1 MSTSPLPES
10 THSPL
15 SEFPLSKSVTDYSES
30 FHREGNRISESNVV
44 DSESLPVSNDSIT
57 ESVTESVTESKST
70 TIKHIVISGGGVYGL
85 SAYGALKYLNEQGKW
100 NIENIQTIYGTSVG
114 AIVSVILALKYEWSI
129 VDDYFI
135 KRPWNNVFQ
144 FKLFSIVQSFETR
157 GIFNITHLEE
167 IFKPLFGGKD
177 VPINITMKEFYD
189 LNHLELHFIT
199 VDLNTFVPVD
209 LSYKTHPNWRLMDA
223 VYCSAALPLIF
234 APFKK
239 VSESLANGGPD
250 SSNEN
255 EFYLDGGVICA
266 YPLQNCIDNGANL
279 DEILGISK
287 ECRNNVD
294 SIVSLT
300 DDSSLIDYILL
311 AFNKLI
317 HKRNKPQRIKIQN
330 EIRIVSEVTSL
341 QSIYLFTN
349 SIEERN
355 RLIDA
360 GVAAAKNWFMEQ
372 ESLTDLE
379 RPVASA
385 EVSD

>member
-1 MSTSPLPES
+1 
-10 THSPL
+10 
-15 SEFPLSKSVTDYSES
+15 
-30 FHREGNRISESNVV
+30 
-44 DSESLPVSNDSIT
+44 
-57 ESVTESVTESKST
+57 
-70 TIKHIVISGGGVYGL
+70 
-85 SAYGALKYLNEQGKW
+85 
-100 NIENIQTIYGTSVG
+100 
-114 AIVSVILALKYEWSI
+114 
-129 VDDYFI
+129 
-135 KRPWNNVFQ
+135 
-144 FKLFSIVQSFETR
+144 
-157 GIFNITHLEE
+157 
-167 IFKPLFGGKD
+167 
-177 VPINITMKEFYD
+177 MKEFYD

-199 VDLNTFVPVD
+199 VDLNTFLPVD

-239 VSESLANGGPD
+239 VSESLP
-250 SSNEN
+250 NEN

-287 ECRNNVD
+287 ECRHKVD

-317 HKRNKPQRIKIQN
+317 HKRNKPERIKIQN
-330 EIRIVSEVTSL
+330 EIRIMSEVTSI

-360 GVAAAKNWFMEQ
+360 GVEAAKNWCIGR
-372 ESLTDLE
+372 ESVTDSIIQPPHSQISSKIPL
-379 RPVASA
+379 
-385 EVSD
+385 